1 MAKKSNRLSR
11 KRWREQ
17 RRRVWLRDDCKC
29 ARCGKELLLSQAHI
43 DHIKPISEGG
53 RNYMGNL
60 RTLCIQCHSTRAEKS
75 HYRLWL
81 KCVKQGLITGDEE
94 LWT

>member
-1 MAKKSNRLSR
+1 MKRSYGRLSK

-17 RRRVWLRDDCKC
+17 RTRVWLRDDCKC
-29 ARCGKELLLSQAHI
+29 VRCGKELLLSQAHI
-43 DHIKPISEGG
+43 DHIQPISKEG
-53 RNYMGNL
+53 RNSMKNL

-81 KCVKQGLITGDEE
+81 KCVKQGLLTGEEE